1 LALALLTPEIPMQ
14 ARKFDA
20 PVAIFVGLGFPR
32 EVETVFDAFKVLNE
46 WPASGRG
53 PDHDAALE
61 ACRAALTSSASAALA
76 RQSFEAFARGRDI
89 LAPDAMAAAA
99 RDFARQWMSA

>member
-1 LALALLTPEIPMQ
+1 MQ
-14 ARKFDA
+14 VRRFDT

-53 PDHDAALE
+53 PDHQAALE
-61 ACRAALTSSASAALA
+61 ACRAALTSSASATLA

-89 LAPDAMAAAA
+89 LAPDALAAAA
-99 RDFARQWMSA
+99 RDYARQWMPS